1 MKNILL
7 ICCVL
12 IINLSFA
19 QEDLNLTSKKIFY
32 TISEENNYI
41 LNTHNFF
48 ALEKQEEIHELNSIK
63 AINNSEG
70 KFPLYSQKTPN
81 LFEVTA
87 YVNPINIIEL
97 TTVKIN
103 KNSNDF
109 IHNVIVK
116 ILQDKNIAII
126 DDKKNIEDSKNS
138 TIESIHNYVT
148 EINNLIITHKLY
160 DKTELQVGKDL
171 YSCMNKML
179 KTDIDKTL
187 QNSLNL
193 FVINY

>member
-12 IINLSFA
+12 IVNLSFA
-19 QEDLNLTSKKIFY
+19 QEDLNPYSKKIFY
-32 TISEENNYI
+32 DTSEEKNYI
-41 LNTHNFF
+41 LNTYNFF
-48 ALEKQEEIHELNSIK
+48 ALEKQEEIHEINSIK

-70 KFPLYSQKTPN
+70 KFPLYSQKNPN
-81 LFEVTA
+81 LFEVSDM
-87 YVNPINIIEL
+87 VKPINIVEL

-103 KNSNDF
+103 NNSNDF

-116 ILQDKNIAII
+116 ILQDKKVISNYDKNNIA
-126 DDKKNIEDSKNS
+126 DAQNRN
-138 TIESIHNYVT
+138 IESINKYVLD
-148 EINNLIITHKLY
+148 INNLIITHKLY
-160 DKTELQVGKDL
+160 DNIEFQIGNDI
-171 YSCMNKML
+171 YNDINKIL
-179 KTDIDKTL
+179 KTALDNTL